1 MNPLFP
7 CNDIHAVG
15 RGMDSGKEWN
25 YAARPG
31 SQTPDLASKVKGWG
45 LDLDFILDY
54 ITAESNS
61 LAAVSMERS
70 GNNWTWQC
78 CKVGMQ
84 DATGELATFTE
95 LWKYDYVHTVTFSLF
110 ITSKLCILWLF
121 CGTQHSK
128 SARRIDASSFLSL
141 EIILEVWRWARYHLY
156 ILLKIKSG
164 TSLAVLYCNK
174 SGTSLAVLYCNK
186 DYRSHA
192 SINVSLLILS
202 LFRNCVVTGS
212 LRFTIRI
219 TFANSLWTH
228 RSVSGKNSYSIFPP
242 H

>member
-1 MNPLFP
+1 MVWIQVRNGITRP
-7 CNDIHAVG
+7 G
-15 RGMDSGKEWN
+15 RGPRPLTWPQRSRVEALTLILFSTTSLLKATAWQPSRWSEVVITERGN
-25 YAARPG
+25 AARWECRMLLESWLH
-31 SQTPDLASKVKGWG
+31 SQNFENMTM
-45 LDLDFILDY
+45 FI
-54 ITAESNS
+54 
-61 LAAVSMERS
+61 
-70 GNNWTWQC
+70 
-78 CKVGMQ
+78 
-84 DATGELATFTE
+84 
-95 LWKYDYVHTVTFSLF
+95 VTFSLF

-174 SGTSLAVLYCNK
+174 

-228 RSVSGKNSYSIFPP
+228 RSVSGKK
-242 H
+242 

>member
-84 DATGELATFTE
+84 DATGELATFIE
-95 LWKYDYVHTVTFSLF
+95 LWKYDFIISYSHFQLIYNIKIVHFVIVLWNSAFKVSSKDRCKF
-110 ITSKLCILWLF
+110 I
-121 CGTQHSK
+121 
-128 SARRIDASSFLSL
+128 
-141 EIILEVWRWARYHLY
+141 
-156 ILLKIKSG
+156 
-164 TSLAVLYCNK
+164 
-174 SGTSLAVLYCNK
+174 
-186 DYRSHA
+186 
-192 SINVSLLILS
+192 
-202 LFRNCVVTGS
+202 
-212 LRFTIRI
+212 
-219 TFANSLWTH
+219 
-228 RSVSGKNSYSIFPP
+228 SVSGDHSWGLALSATSFAYNFKN
-242 H
+242 

>member
-1 MNPLFP
+1 MVWIQVRNGITRP
-7 CNDIHAVG
+7 G
-15 RGMDSGKEWN
+15 RGSR
-25 YAARPG
+25 A
-31 SQTPDLASKVKGWG
+31 PDLASKVKGWG

-174 SGTSLAVLYCNK
+174 

-242 H
+242 HSAVYAHLSVLTVCTLWKF